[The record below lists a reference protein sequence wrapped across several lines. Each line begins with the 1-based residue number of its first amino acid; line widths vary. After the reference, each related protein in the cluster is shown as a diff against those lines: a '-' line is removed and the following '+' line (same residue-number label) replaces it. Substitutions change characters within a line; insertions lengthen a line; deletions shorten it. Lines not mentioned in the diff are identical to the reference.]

1 MLMSK
6 EKKNKNNRKIIKVG
20 NFSPSNHYGKNVYS
34 VDGLC
39 PTLCSGSVVKN
50 GLNIMEKNDNRR
62 INKLGSTNGHQSGAV
77 YSADGLCP
85 TLCSVDYKSP
95 LKILISDNMDK
106 KEIIEKHFS
115 KVDENRKMTTTKD
128 GDALCLSTTRP
139 QRPLGKKLTN
149 YVLEKHFTQIDE
161 HRAITTDKE
170 KNTFC
175 INTRPRTL
183 PLPKKTDNYVLEEDT
198 PLKLRETTKKGY
210 KEAYPNDGVLTNRGN
225 RKIAKG
231 IVREQESGC
240 LQTAGVWGTVTNDY
254 RIRKLTPKECER
266 LQGFPDDWTKWGAD
280 GEEISDT
287 QRYKCCGNAVTTT
300 VITAIVN
307 EMFDGVEKNGV

>member
-1 MLMSK
+1 MLMG
-6 EKKNKNNRKIIKVG
+6 NRKIK
-20 NFSPSNHYGKNVYS
+20 
-34 VDGLC
+34 
-39 PTLCSGSVVKN
+39 
-50 GLNIMEKNDNRR
+50 
-62 INKLGSTNGHQSGAV
+62 KLGTTNGHQSGAV
-77 YSADGLCP
+77 YSANGLCP

-95 LKILISDNMDK
+95 LKVLISDNMDK
-106 KEIIEKHFS
+106 KEIIEKHFT
-115 KVDENRKMTTTKD
+115 KIDENRSVTTVKD
-128 GDALCLSTTRP
+128 
-139 QRPLGKKLTN
+139 
-149 YVLEKHFTQIDE
+149 
-161 HRAITTDKE
+161 

-175 INTRPRTL
+175 INTRPRTM
-183 PLPKKTDNYVLEEDT
+183 PLPKKIDNYVLEEDT

-266 LQGFPDDWTKWGAD
+266 LQGFPDDWTKYGKD

-287 QRYKCCGNAVTTT
+287 QRYKCCGNAVTTN
-300 VITAIVN
+300 VITHIIN
-307 EMFDGVEKNGV
+307 EMFGDFVEDKEID

>member
-1 MLMSK
+1 MLMS
-6 EKKNKNNRKIIKVG
+6 NRKIK
-20 NFSPSNHYGKNVYS
+20 
-34 VDGLC
+34 
-39 PTLCSGSVVKN
+39 
-50 GLNIMEKNDNRR
+50 
-62 INKLGSTNGHQSGAV
+62 KLGSTNGHQSGAV

-95 LKILISDNMDK
+95 LKVLISDNMDK
-106 KEIIEKHFS
+106 ENRKAKIIGNVSPSNHWRDNVYDTDGISPALTSCDYKNPRKIIEKHFT
-115 KVDENRKMTTTKD
+115 KIDENRPVTTVKD
-128 GDALCLSTTRP
+128 
-139 QRPLGKKLTN
+139 
-149 YVLEKHFTQIDE
+149 
-161 HRAITTDKE
+161 

-175 INTRPRTL
+175 INTRPRTM
-183 PLPKKTDNYVLEEDT
+183 PLPKKIDNYVLEEDT

-266 LQGFPDDWTKWGAD
+266 LQGFEDDWTKYGKD

-287 QRYKCCGNAVTTT
+287 QRYKCCGNAVTTN
-300 VITAIVN
+300 VITCIIN
-307 EMFDGVEKNGV
+307 EMFGDLVEDKEID